1 MEENYIVILIQ
12 SLEKKVKILKEISQ
26 ENVRQKQVLQAEE
39 LDMDAFQQT
48 IDKKSDLIQQIDF
61 VDNGFEQM
69 YQRAKDI
76 LNQRKQEYQNEI
88 TQLKQLVSEITDLT
102 VKIQSEER
110 ENRNLAELQFG
121 KEKKKVR
128 QVKASKSAA
137 NKYYQNMSKLSV
149 IEPQFMD
156 KKK

>member
-26 ENVRQKQVLQAEE
+26 ENVKQRQVLQAEE

-48 IDKKSDLIQQIDF
+48 IDKKSDLIQQIEF
-61 VDNGFEQM
+61 VDNGFENL
-69 YQRAKDI
+69 YDRVKDI
-76 LNQRKQEYQNEI
+76 LNQHKQEYQNEI
-88 TQLKQLVSEITDLT
+88 TIMQRLITEITDLT
-102 VKIQSEER
+102 VQIQSEER
-110 ENRNLAELQFG
+110 ENRNLAELQFS

-128 QVKASKSAA
+128 QVRTSKTAV
-137 NKYYQNMSKLSV
+137 NKYYQNMSNLSV